1 VNASFLEKVMPD
13 PIPESVF
20 ELVHR
25 AKSREPLGRSVPP
38 EQWVASTDGS
48 REAVYGNKNDRLK
61 IDFSVER
68 ASFPE
73 AQTMDPRIIR
83 IAPLSCNE
91 RHKHAHESLFFV
103 LEGEGEVLVGESWNP
118 VSSGSLAFVPR
129 WIMHQTR
136 NTHPEQDLRILAVTD
151 FGFTSAVLGDYDKRT
166 RLSLGGPDAG

>member
-1 VNASFLEKVMPD
+1 MKLKFLEKVMPEQ
-13 PIPESVF
+13 IPESVF
-20 ELVHR
+20 ALVLR
-25 AKSREPLGRSVPP
+25 AQSREPLGRSIPS
-38 EQWVASTDGS
+38 EKWVSSTAQS
-48 REAVYGNKNDRLK
+48 RETVYGNKNDRLN

-103 LEGEGEVLVGESWNP
+103 LEGEGEVLVGEAWNP
-118 VSSGSLAFVPR
+118 VSPGSLAFVPR
-129 WIMHQTR
+129 WIMHQTL
-136 NTHPEQDLRILAVTD
+136 NTHSEQDLRILAITD

-166 RLSLGGPDAG
+166 RLSFGGPDAG